1 MAAQWWVWVL
11 AVAGMLAALLAL
23 LFVIGLVRDRR
34 AGAGRHAATR
44 PTRDSFRK
52 GAEDE
57 PPPPKKRAAIV
68 VNPTKVSSV
77 AAFEA
82 QVTSVMTEA
91 GWDAPL
97 ILETTAEDPGS
108 GQARAALAANVDL
121 ICVVGGDG
129 TVRFV
134 AEAMSGTTT
143 PLGLLPAGT
152 GNLLA
157 RNLRVP
163 AESLDEA
170 LAVAMTGRNRHIDV
184 GWVTLDP
191 LLDHVTL
198 TGPADEEFA
207 DHEQPD
213 HEQADNEQ
221 AGDEPTNAE
230 GPGAEIQG
238 EELDTGA
245 DESMVAGEEP
255 GTHGIPAQEHP
266 DQPAEAD
273 RPDDGDAPRRHAF
286 LVMAGLGFDAA
297 IMDDTSDELKATIGW
312 PAYFSGGMRNLL
324 RRRFHTTLVLDDA
337 EPQHFR
343 TRTVLA
349 GNCGRLTGGIVLM
362 PDAAVDDGLLN
373 LVVISPKGLGGWAA
387 VAAHVLTQ
395 RGSNHARLDR
405 FSAARAHVTVDE
417 AQAVQADGD
426 VLGEARSLLL
436 EIAPQ
441 SLIVR
446 SADRPDLRMPP
457 QTRVVLSCGGP
468 PRNRPPRH
476 S

>member
-1 MAAQWWVWVL
+1 MTEQWWVWVL
-11 AVAGMLAALLAL
+11 AAAGMAAALFLL
-23 LFVIGLVRDRR
+23 LFGIGLLRDQRS
-34 AGAGRHAATR
+34 GVGRHAAPR
-44 PTRDSFRK
+44 PSRDSFRK
-52 GAEDE
+52 PGDDE
-57 PPPPKKRAAIV
+57 PPPPKRRAAVV
-68 VNPTKVSSV
+68 VNPTKVASGPGF
-77 AAFEA
+77 AAQIA
-82 QVTSVMTEA
+82 GIMAEA
-91 GWDAPL
+91 GWADPL
-97 ILETTAEDPGS
+97 ILETTADDPGG
-108 GQARAALAANVDL
+108 GQARAALDADVDL

-129 TVRFV
+129 TVRHV
-134 AEAMSGTTT
+134 AQVMAGSKT

-163 AESLDEA
+163 SESLDEA

-191 LLDHVTL
+191 PPE
-198 TGPADEEFA
+198 PAAVPATDVPTTDTESSTASPAA
-207 DHEQPD
+207 DVISDPEGLGAHD
-213 HEQADNEQ
+213 DVQAPSETPS
-221 AGDEPTNAE
+221 ATMA
-230 GPGAEIQG
+230 
-238 EELDTGA
+238 
-245 DESMVAGEEP
+245 AGEEP
-255 GTHGIPAQEHP
+255 VADGIPAGEP
-266 DQPAEAD
+266 DHDATPAPTEPAD
-273 RPDDGDAPRRHAF
+273 AEPSQRHAF

-312 PAYFSGGMRNLL
+312 PAYISGGMRNLL

-362 PDAAVDDGLLN
+362 PDAAIDDGLLN
-373 LVVISPKGLGGWAA
+373 LVVVSPKGLAGWAA

-426 VLGEARSLLL
+426 VLGEARSILL

-446 SADRPDLRMPP
+446 
-457 QTRVVLSCGGP
+457 VGGP
-468 PRNRPPRH
+468 V
-476 S
+476 

>member
-34 AGAGRHAATR
+34 AGAGRHAAIR

-68 VNPTKVSSV
+68 VNPTKVSS
-77 AAFEA
+77 AAGFAA

-108 GQARAALAANVDL
+108 GQARVALAANVDL
-121 ICVVGGDG
+121 ICAVGGDG

-163 AESLDEA
+163 AESLEEA

-191 LLDHVTL
+191 HPDHVRP
-198 TGPADEEFA
+198 GPVHEPAHEEPAHEEPAHEVPAHEVPAHDEPVKADSATVEEPVAGVAVQDPDPAADE
-207 DHEQPD
+207 P
-213 HEQADNEQ
+213 
-221 AGDEPTNAE
+221 
-230 GPGAEIQG
+230 
-238 EELDTGA
+238 L
-245 DESMVAGEEP
+245 M
-255 GTHGIPAQEHP
+255 
-266 DQPAEAD
+266 
-273 RPDDGDAPRRHAF
+273 
-286 LVMAGLGFDAA
+286 
-297 IMDDTSDELKATIGW
+297 IGW

-405 FSAARAHVTVDE
+405 FSATRAHVTVDE

-446 SADRPDLRMPP
+446 
-457 QTRVVLSCGGP
+457 VGGP
-468 PRNRPPRH
+468 

>member
-34 AGAGRHAATR
+34 AGAGRHAAIR

-68 VNPTKVSSV
+68 VNPTKVSS
-77 AAFEA
+77 AAGFAA

-108 GQARAALAANVDL
+108 GQARVALAANVDL
-121 ICVVGGDG
+121 ICAVGGDG

-163 AESLDEA
+163 AESLEEA

-191 LLDHVTL
+191 HPDHVRP
-198 TGPADEEFA
+198 GPVHEPAHEEPAHEEPAHEVPAHEVPAHDEPVKADSATVEEPVAGVAVQDPDPAADE
-207 DHEQPD
+207 P
-213 HEQADNEQ
+213 
-221 AGDEPTNAE
+221 
-230 GPGAEIQG
+230 
-238 EELDTGA
+238 
-245 DESMVAGEEP
+245 MVAGEEP
-255 GTHGIPAQEHP
+255 RAHGIPAEPHP
-266 DQPAEAD
+266 EQPAEGD
-273 RPDDGDAPRRHAF
+273 HPDDGGSPRRHAF

-297 IMDDTSDELKATIGW
+297 IMDDTSDELKASIGW

-405 FSAARAHVTVDE
+405 FSATRAHVTVDE

-446 SADRPDLRMPP
+446 
-457 QTRVVLSCGGP
+457 VGGP
-468 PRNRPPRH
+468 